1 MEKISSNKKSS
12 LEQFERIVDQ
22 YQDRLFRFV
31 YMRIGNRETSEDL
44 LQDVF
49 LALYRKI
56 RTGHEIRDVEHYLL
70 QSVNNVCVDYYRK
83 NRLTIVSIEEVEN
96 VANESD
102 REIHEEFLRIRK
114 LLDDLPIEQAETLRL
129 KCYDNLSF
137 RQISEL
143 HQVPEPTV
151 KSRYRYAIKHIQE
164 KIKR

>member
-12 LEQFERIVDQ
+12 LEQFGRIVDR

-49 LALYRKI
+49 LALYRKM
-56 RTGHEIRDVEHYLL
+56 RTGQEIRDVEHYLL

-83 NRLTIVSIEEVEN
+83 NRYTIVSIEEVEN

-164 KIKR
+164 KVKR

>member
-1 MEKISSNKKSS
+1 
-12 LEQFERIVDQ
+12 
-22 YQDRLFRFV
+22 
-31 YMRIGNRETSEDL
+31 MRIGNRETSEDL

-49 LALYRKI
+49 LALYRKM
-56 RTGHEIRDVEHYLL
+56 RTGQEIRDVEHYLL

-83 NRLTIVSIEEVEN
+83 NRYTIVSIEEVEN

-164 KIKR
+164 KVKR